1 MRSAIFPLIIIN
13 VIMYLLQN
21 AVEGFTETFVLISAI
36 VLSEP
41 WRLVTSMFL
50 HGSQVHIFLNMFVL
64 FIFGPVLEQRIG
76 TKKFLQIYFI
86 SGLAAGLLAVLFYEA
101 ALGAS
106 GAIMGIVGATIYLLP
121 NLRVL
126 LFFIIPMPLWFA
138 GIIIAGIDFLGMLNI
153 ISLGS
158 RNIAHAAHLGG
169 MAAGFLLAH
178 YLKGKSK
185 KIRMNRFE
193 SKTHLTADEIDEYMK
208 NGRI

>member
-64 FIFGPVLEQRIG
+64 FIFGPILEQRIG
-76 TKKFLQIYFI
+76 TKRFLQIYFI
-86 SGLAAGLLAVLFYEA
+86 SGLVAGILAVLFYEA

-158 RNIAHAAHLGG
+158 GNIAHAAHLGG
-169 MAAGFLLAH
+169 MAAGFILAL

-185 KIRMNRFE
+185 KIRMNNFE
-193 SKTHLTADEIDEYMK
+193 SKTHLTADEIDEYMS